1 MIDVSPIREGYH
13 TVTPC
18 LVVKNGNEAIE
29 FYKRA
34 FNLVESFRNYAP
46 DGKRIMYAEL
56 KLGDSIIILSDEFP
70 DMGCYSPLS
79 IGGSAVSLY
88 VYVLDADKVFSQA
101 LLAGAQEIVHVMDA
115 PWGDRCGQL
124 KDPYGHVW
132 SVATHKIDMSPEEM
146 EKECRKS
153 LLKLQTS
160 LKNQQQYE

>member
-1 MIDVSPIREGYH
+1 MVQVNPVREGYH

-18 LVVKNGNEAIE
+18 LVVRHGNEAIQ

-34 FNLVESFRNYAP
+34 FNAVESFRNYAP

-56 KLGDSIIILSDEFP
+56 RLGDSVIILSDEFP

-88 VYVLDADKVFSQA
+88 VYVSDADQVFNQA
-101 LLAGAQEIVHVMDA
+101 VSEGAQEIVHVMDA

-124 KDPYGHVW
+124 KDPYGHIW
-132 SVATHKIDMSPEEM
+132 SIATHTINMSPEEM
-146 EKECRKS
+146 ETECRKS
-153 LLKLQTS
+153 LLKLQKS
-160 LKNQQQYE
+160 LDNQQQYE